1 MLGRAAKAKVFETH
15 ERAVLLGFA
24 AFYFAAPM
32 LSALAL
38 RFTPMTDLEQC
49 VSAARRLLDANQ
61 SGLSERSLIYLGRNP
76 HNMGVIYLFCA
87 IFRAADLLGADQ
99 LLCAALVCSLLFTGG
114 LLCAAMLCAAPA
126 LAMPGMGEGKAPVD
140 KFPMMDA
147 DKDGSVSKEEFKKFF
162 PQMQDGAFAAI
173 DKNKDGAISH
183 EEWQGFSK
191 SHAMGRAG
199 HPDAQMPPA
208 GEAAPKTMPLV
219 TPPSK

>member
-1 MLGRAAKAKVFETH
+1 MNKRIL
-15 ERAVLLGFA
+15 
-24 AFYFAAPM
+24 
-32 LSALAL
+32 
-38 RFTPMTDLEQC
+38 
-49 VSAARRLLDANQ
+49 
-61 SGLSERSLIYLGRNP
+61 
-76 HNMGVIYLFCA
+76 
-87 IFRAADLLGADQ
+87 
-99 LLCAALVCSLLFTGG
+99 GG

-147 DKDGSVSKEEFKKFF
+147 DKNGSVSKEEFKKFF
-162 PQMQDGAFAAI
+162 PQMQ
-173 DKNKDGAISH
+173 DGAISH

-199 HPDAQMPPA
+199 HPDAQMAPA

>member
-1 MLGRAAKAKVFETH
+1 MNKRIL
-15 ERAVLLGFA
+15 
-24 AFYFAAPM
+24 
-32 LSALAL
+32 
-38 RFTPMTDLEQC
+38 
-49 VSAARRLLDANQ
+49 
-61 SGLSERSLIYLGRNP
+61 
-76 HNMGVIYLFCA
+76 
-87 IFRAADLLGADQ
+87 
-99 LLCAALVCSLLFTGG
+99 GG

-147 DKDGSVSKEEFKKFF
+147 DKNGSVSKEEFKKFF

-199 HPDAQMPPA
+199 PPDAQMPPA

>member
-1 MLGRAAKAKVFETH
+1 MNKRIL
-15 ERAVLLGFA
+15 
-24 AFYFAAPM
+24 
-32 LSALAL
+32 
-38 RFTPMTDLEQC
+38 
-49 VSAARRLLDANQ
+49 
-61 SGLSERSLIYLGRNP
+61 
-76 HNMGVIYLFCA
+76 
-87 IFRAADLLGADQ
+87 
-99 LLCAALVCSLLFTGG
+99 GG

-126 LAMPGMGEGKAPVD
+126 LAMPGMDEGKAPVD

-147 DKDGSVSKEEFKKFF
+147 NKDGSVSKEEFKKFF

>member
-1 MLGRAAKAKVFETH
+1 MNKRIL
-15 ERAVLLGFA
+15 
-24 AFYFAAPM
+24 
-32 LSALAL
+32 
-38 RFTPMTDLEQC
+38 
-49 VSAARRLLDANQ
+49 
-61 SGLSERSLIYLGRNP
+61 
-76 HNMGVIYLFCA
+76 
-87 IFRAADLLGADQ
+87 
-99 LLCAALVCSLLFTGG
+99 GG

-147 DKDGSVSKEEFKKFF
+147 NKDGSVSKEEFKKFF

-173 DKNKDGAISH
+173 DKNKDGSISH

-208 GEAAPKTMPLV
+208 NEAAPKTMPLV
-219 TPPSK
+219 TPRSPVLTRFIPRMPIMATAEYRRNTATTIVSSTRNSLPRNEPFRRRCTVGRRLLSCRGAVC

>member
-1 MLGRAAKAKVFETH
+1 MNKRILG
-15 ERAVLLGFA
+15 
-24 AFYFAAPM
+24 
-32 LSALAL
+32 S
-38 RFTPMTDLEQC
+38 
-49 VSAARRLLDANQ
+49 
-61 SGLSERSLIYLGRNP
+61 
-76 HNMGVIYLFCA
+76 
-87 IFRAADLLGADQ
+87 
-99 LLCAALVCSLLFTGG
+99 

-147 DKDGSVSKEEFKKFF
+147 NKDGSVSKEEFKKFF

-199 HPDAQMPPA
+199 HPDAQMAPA

>member
-1 MLGRAAKAKVFETH
+1 MNKRIL
-15 ERAVLLGFA
+15 
-24 AFYFAAPM
+24 
-32 LSALAL
+32 
-38 RFTPMTDLEQC
+38 
-49 VSAARRLLDANQ
+49 
-61 SGLSERSLIYLGRNP
+61 
-76 HNMGVIYLFCA
+76 
-87 IFRAADLLGADQ
+87 
-99 LLCAALVCSLLFTGG
+99 GG

-126 LAMPGMGEGKAPVD
+126 LAMPGMG
-140 KFPMMDA
+140 
-147 DKDGSVSKEEFKKFF
+147 VSKEEFKKFF

-173 DKNKDGAISH
+173 DKNKDGSISH

>member
-1 MLGRAAKAKVFETH
+1 MNKRIL
-15 ERAVLLGFA
+15 
-24 AFYFAAPM
+24 
-32 LSALAL
+32 
-38 RFTPMTDLEQC
+38 
-49 VSAARRLLDANQ
+49 
-61 SGLSERSLIYLGRNP
+61 
-76 HNMGVIYLFCA
+76 
-87 IFRAADLLGADQ
+87 
-99 LLCAALVCSLLFTGG
+99 GG

-147 DKDGSVSKEEFKKFF
+147 NKDGSVSKEEF
-162 PQMQDGAFAAI
+162 
-173 DKNKDGAISH
+173 
-183 EEWQGFSK
+183 QGFSK

>member
-1 MLGRAAKAKVFETH
+1 MNKRIL
-15 ERAVLLGFA
+15 
-24 AFYFAAPM
+24 
-32 LSALAL
+32 
-38 RFTPMTDLEQC
+38 
-49 VSAARRLLDANQ
+49 
-61 SGLSERSLIYLGRNP
+61 
-76 HNMGVIYLFCA
+76 
-87 IFRAADLLGADQ
+87 
-99 LLCAALVCSLLFTGG
+99 GG

-147 DKDGSVSKEEFKKFF
+147 DKNGSVSKEEFKKFF

-208 GEAAPKTMPLV
+208 GHAAFQV
-219 TPPSK
+219 TVKGSVPASLPGAPPSTAPRCRPFDLSSPPCGVPRPPKENHALLPQAPAPTRARRYRHQHRRRRAPSFPSASGHRHAACRPSPLPARGTQRIFFPGRPSPP